1 MNENIRIIVH
11 RGGQTGWGGSR
22 RVKMHRRKMKRM
34 ENGAWRLALGG
45 AKMLAWRTSDRASSV
60 ELGINE

>member
-11 RGGQTGWGGSR
+11 RGGQTGGSR
-22 RVKMHRRKMKRM
+22 RVKMHRRKMERM
-34 ENGAWRLALGG
+34 EIGAWRLALGG
-45 AKMLAWRTSDRASSV
+45 AKMLTWRTSDRASSV